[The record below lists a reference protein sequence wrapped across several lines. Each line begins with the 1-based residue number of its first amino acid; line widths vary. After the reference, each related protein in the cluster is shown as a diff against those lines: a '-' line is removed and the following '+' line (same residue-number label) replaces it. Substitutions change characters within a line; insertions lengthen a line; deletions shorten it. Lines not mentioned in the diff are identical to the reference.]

1 MNETTLQGPHVF
13 RDDGHL
19 ADPAL
24 AALADGQDAIV
35 PREAVSHLDG
45 CDSCTQ
51 RLGEA
56 ALLSYA
62 AADVL
67 SVAQVEAAP
76 VSVRSWRAPLF
87 AIACGLAVALIAALP
102 KLVAAPAVLRS
113 IPAALPA
120 FARSLALFARTAS
133 SVFDGRALAVSLIA
147 SLVLVLVGFAIART
161 TPALTGASS

>member
-19 ADPAL
+19 ADAAL
-24 AALADGQDAIV
+24 SALADGQDSIV
-35 PREAVSHLDG
+35 PREAVQHLDG
-45 CDSCTQ
+45 CDACTQ

-67 SVAQVEAAP
+67 ALAAVEVAP
-76 VSVRSWRAPLF
+76 VSARSWRAPLF
-87 AIACGLAVALIAALP
+87 AIACGLAVALVAALP
-102 KLVAAPAVLRS
+102 KLLAAPAMLRS
-113 IPAALPA
+113 ILAALPA
-120 FARSLALFARTAS
+120 FARSLALIARAAGS
-133 SVFDGRALAVSLIA
+133 ALEDRAVIVSLVC
-147 SLVLVLVGFAIART
+147 SLVLVLVGWAIART